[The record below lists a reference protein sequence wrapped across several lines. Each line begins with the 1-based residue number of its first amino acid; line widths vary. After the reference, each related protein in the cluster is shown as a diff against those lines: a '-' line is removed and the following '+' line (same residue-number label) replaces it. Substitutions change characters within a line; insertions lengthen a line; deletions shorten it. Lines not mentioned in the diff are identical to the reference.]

1 METTEFTFPANVVAA
16 FTDADCD
23 ALALALAQQT
33 GLPLFAVA
41 GENGGYLHCGL
52 LLTDDLVVDI
62 EGIHDAGEWIDRW
75 AEYATTDDLIE
86 MGDIDG
92 WEWAGE
98 ENEGA
103 FRAKYDRAPHTEEG
117 EQAAEYAQEIVL
129 LLGL

>member
-1 METTEFTFPANVVAA
+1 METTEFTFPENVVTA

-23 ALALALAQQT
+23 ALALALAKQT
-33 GLPLFAVA
+33 GLPLMAVA

-52 LLTDDLVVDI
+52 LLTEDLVVDI
-62 EGIHDAGEWIDRW
+62 EGIHDVGEWVDRW

-98 ENEGA
+98 ESEAA
-103 FRAKYDRAPHTEEG
+103 FRTKYEGEPHTEEG
-117 EQAAEYAQEIVL
+117 EHADEYAKQIVS